1 VASISIQLEDFRLNF
16 FTLSFSEV
24 LENEFLADYFE
35 KSLKHVRI
43 ALLIA
48 IFFYSIFGL
57 LDAWLAPEVKK
68 SLWLIRYTVFL
79 PFVAAVFL
87 FSFHKNFKKYMQFS
101 IAAVI
106 LIAGLGIIVMIL
118 LAPYPTNYSY
128 YAGLIL
134 VFIYG
139 YTFFKLRFLYAT
151 IAGWLIVI
159 AYEFAAIMF
168 SQTPIPVLLNNNF
181 FFLTGNIIG
190 MFACYSIE
198 YYSRKDFIQARLLK
212 AEKKKV
218 DTVNLKLEK
227 RVAERTKQLA
237 RSNEEL
243 RQEINERKK
252 SENALRDSEK
262 KYRTILESIDE
273 GYFEVGLSGSFTFFN
288 EALCKITGYPSK
300 ELLGMNNRD
309 YTSPKTAKKMYRIFN
324 EVYRTGKPAITTDYE
339 IIRKDGEIRTLE
351 LSANA
356 IKDNS
361 GKPIGFRGIVRD
373 VTQRL
378 KAELEK
384 AKLEIKLQ
392 NARTATILGLAKLAE
407 YRDEGTGS
415 HLERIPEYAKI
426 IAKELSKKPKYKR
439 YITRK
444 YIEDIYNSAILH
456 DIGKVGIPD
465 HILLKPGKLT
475 SKEFEAIKSHSIL
488 GGDALTVI
496 DAQTDGKS
504 FLTLGKEIAYY
515 HHEKWDGSGYPNG
528 IRGEEIPLSARIV
541 ALADVYDA
549 LTSERLYKKSFS
561 HKKAKEIIIEAKGKT
576 FDPDVVDAFIVHEA
590 TFNKIRTENNTEEIV
605 LPNSNSLLNNR
616 NDVIENGLITCLSL
630 WNHKKRKLIGK
641 GK

>member
-1 VASISIQLEDFRLNF
+1 VASISIRLEDFRLNL
-16 FTLSFSEV
+16 FTLSFSGV
-24 LENEFLADYFE
+24 LEDDFLADYFK

-43 ALLIA
+43 ALLLA

-57 LDAWLAPEVKK
+57 LDAWLAPEAKK
-68 SLWLIRYTVFL
+68 SLWLIRYTIFL

-159 AYEFAAIMF
+159 AYEFAAIML
-168 SQTPIPVLLNNNF
+168 SQTPIPILLNNNF

-218 DTVNLKLEK
+218 DNVNRKLEK

-288 EALCKITGYPSK
+288 EALSKITGYPSN

-309 YTSPKTAKKMYRIFN
+309 YTPPKTAKKMYRIFN
-324 EVYRTGKPAITTDYE
+324 KIYRTGKPAITTDYE

-373 VTQRL
+373 VTERL
-378 KAELEK
+378 NAELEK

-426 IAKELSKKPKYKR
+426 IAKELSKKPKYRR
-439 YITRK
+439 YITNK
-444 YIEDIYNSAILH
+444 YIDDIYNSAILH

-465 HILLKPGKLT
+465 HILLKPGKLM

-488 GGDALTVI
+488 GGDALTAI

-504 FLTLGKEIAYY
+504 FLALGKEIAYY

-549 LTSERLYKKSFS
+549 LTSERLYKKAFS
-561 HKKAKEIIIEAKGKT
+561 HKKAREIIIEAKGKT

-590 TFNKIRTENNTEEIV
+590 KFNQIRTERNTEEIA
-605 LPNSNSLLNNR
+605 LPDSNSLLNNR

-641 GK
+641 G

>member
-1 VASISIQLEDFRLNF
+1 MASISIQLEDFRLNF
-16 FTLSFSEV
+16 FKLSFSGV
-24 LENEFLADYFE
+24 LEDDFLADYFK

-43 ALLIA
+43 ALLLA

-57 LDAWLAPEVKK
+57 LDAWLAPEAKK
-68 SLWLIRYTVFL
+68 SLWLIRYTIFL

-87 FSFHKNFKKYMQFS
+87 FSFHKNFQKYMQFS

-106 LIAGLGIIVMIL
+106 LIAGLGIIVMTL

-159 AYEFAAIMF
+159 AYEFAAIML
-168 SQTPIPVLLNNNF
+168 SQTPIPILLNNNF

-218 DTVNLKLEK
+218 DTVNRKLEK

-273 GYFEVGLSGSFTFFN
+273 GYFEVSLSGSFTFFN

-300 ELLGMNNRD
+300 ELLGMNNLD
-309 YTSPKTAKKMYRIFN
+309 YTSTKTAKKMYRIFN
-324 EVYRTGKPAITTDYE
+324 KVYRTGKPAITTDYE

-373 VTQRL
+373 VTERL
-378 KAELEK
+378 NAELEK

-426 IAKELSKKPKYKR
+426 IAKELSKKPKYRR
-439 YITRK
+439 YITHK
-444 YIEDIYNSAILH
+444 YIDDIYNSAILH

-475 SKEFEAIKSHSIL
+475 SKEFEAIKSHAIL
-488 GGDALTVI
+488 GGDALTAI

-528 IRGEEIPLSARIV
+528 IRSEEIPLSARIV

-549 LTSERLYKKSFS
+549 LTSERLYKKAFS
-561 HKKAKEIIIEAKGKT
+561 HKKATEIIIEAKGKT
-576 FDPDVVDAFIVHEA
+576 FDPDVVDAFIVHEVK
-590 TFNKIRTENNTEEIV
+590 FNKIRTENNTEEIV
-605 LPNSNSLLNNR
+605 LPDSNSLLNNR

-630 WNHKKRKLIGK
+630 WNHKKRKSIGK
-641 GK
+641 G

>member
-1 VASISIQLEDFRLNF
+1 VASISIQLEDFRINF
-16 FTLSFSEV
+16 ITLSFPGA
-24 LENEFLADYFE
+24 LEDDFLADYFK

-43 ALLIA
+43 ALLLA

-57 LDAWLAPEVKK
+57 LDAWLVPEAKK
-68 SLWLIRYTVFL
+68 SFWLIRYAIFV
-79 PFVAAVFL
+79 PFVTAVFL
-87 FSFHKNFKKYMQFS
+87 FSFYKNFQKYMQFS

-106 LIAGLGIIVMIL
+106 LIAGLGIIAMIL

-159 AYEFAAIMF
+159 AYEFAAF
-168 SQTPIPVLLNNNF
+168 LLSQTPIPILLNNNF

-198 YYSRKDFIQARLLK
+198 FYSRKGFIQARLLE

-218 DTVNLKLEK
+218 DTVNRKLEK

-243 RQEINERKK
+243 RQEINERMK

-262 KYRTILESIDE
+262 KYRTILESIEE
-273 GYFEVGLSGSFTFFN
+273 GYFEVGLSGNFAFFN
-288 EALCKITGYPSK
+288 EALSNITGYPSK
-300 ELLGMNNRD
+300 DLLGMNNRD
-309 YTSPKTAKKMYRIFN
+309 YTSPRTAKKMYRIFN
-324 EVYRTGKPAITTDYE
+324 KVYRTGKPAITTDYE
-339 IIRKDGEIRTLE
+339 IIRKDGEARTLE

-373 VTQRL
+373 VTEKL

-426 IAKELSKKPKYKR
+426 IAKALSKKPKYRR

-444 YIEDIYNSAILH
+444 YIDDIYNSAILH
-456 DIGKVGIPD
+456 DIGKVAIPD

-475 SKEFEAIKSHSIL
+475 SEEFEDIKSHAIL
-488 GGDALTVI
+488 GGDALTAI

-504 FLTLGKEIAYY
+504 FLALGKEIAYY

-528 IRGEEIPLSARIV
+528 IRGAEIPLSARIV

-549 LTSERLYKKSFS
+549 LTSERLYKKAFS
-561 HKKAKEIIIEAKGKT
+561 HKKAKEIIIDAKGKT

-590 TFNKIRTENNTEEIV
+590 TFNKIRTERNTEEIAM
-605 LPNSNSLLNNR
+605 PDSNSLFNNR
-616 NDVIENGLITCLSL
+616 NDIIENGLITCLSL
-630 WNHKKRKLIGK
+630 WNHKKRKLIGTS
-641 GK
+641 

>member
-1 VASISIQLEDFRLNF
+1 VSGILLQIDDFRLNF
-16 FTLSFSEV
+16 FTLSFPEV
-24 LENEFLADYFE
+24 LENEFLADYFK

-43 ALLIA
+43 ALLMA

-57 LDAWLAPEVKK
+57 LDAWLAPEAKK
-68 SLWLIRYTVFL
+68 SLWLIRYTIFV

-87 FSFHKNFKKYMQFS
+87 FSFHKNFEKYMQFS

-106 LIAGLGIIVMIL
+106 LLAGLGIIVMIL

-159 AYEFAAIMF
+159 AYEFAAIML
-168 SQTPIPVLLNNNF
+168 SQTPIAILVNNNF

-190 MFACYSIE
+190 MFAGYSIE
-198 YYSRKDFIQARLLK
+198 FYSRKDFLQARLLQ

-218 DTVNLKLEK
+218 DDINRKLEK
-227 RVAERTKQLA
+227 RVAERTQQLA
-237 RSNEEL
+237 QSNEEL
-243 RQEINERKK
+243 RQEVLERKK

-262 KYRTILESIDE
+262 KYRTILESIEE
-273 GYFEVGLSGSFTFFN
+273 GYFEVDLSGNFAFFN
-288 EALCKITGYPSK
+288 GALSKITGYPAN

-309 YTSPKTAKKMYRIFN
+309 YTSPKTAKKMYKIFN
-324 EVYRTGKPAITTDYE
+324 KVYRTGEPAITTDYE
-339 IIRKDGEIRTLE
+339 IITKDGETRNLE
-351 LSANA
+351 LSATA
-356 IKDNS
+356 IKNDLK
-361 GKPIGFRGIVRD
+361 KPIGFRGIVRD
-373 VTQRL
+373 VTERL
-378 KAELEK
+378 KSEIERARLEV
-384 AKLEIKLQ
+384 KLQ
-392 NARTATILGLAKLAE
+392 NARAATILGLAKLAE

-426 IAKELSKKPKYKR
+426 IAKELAQKSKYKR

-444 YIEDIYNSAILH
+444 YIDDIYNSAILH

-465 HILLKPGKLT
+465 HILLKSGKL
-475 SKEFEAIKSHSIL
+475 SSEEFDGIKSHTIL
-488 GGDALTVI
+488 GGDALTAI

-504 FLTLGKEIAYY
+504 FLALGKEIAYY

-549 LTSERLYKKSFS
+549 LTSERLYKKAFS
-561 HKKAKEIIIEAKGKT
+561 HKKAKEIISGAKGKT
-576 FDPDVVDAFIVHEA
+576 FDPDVVDAFLIHEA
-590 TFNKIRTENNTEEIV
+590 KFNKIRTEMNTEEIV
-605 LPNSNSLLNNR
+605 LPKSSLLSKDR
-616 NDVIENGLITCLSL
+616 SDAIENGLITCLSL
-630 WNHKKRKLIGK
+630 WNHKKRKLIGEC
-641 GK
+641 

>member
-1 VASISIQLEDFRLNF
+1 ML
-16 FTLSFSEV
+16 
-24 LENEFLADYFE
+24 
-35 KSLKHVRI
+35 
-43 ALLIA
+43 
-48 IFFYSIFGL
+48 
-57 LDAWLAPEVKK
+57 
-68 SLWLIRYTVFL
+68 
-79 PFVAAVFL
+79 
-87 FSFHKNFKKYMQFS
+87 
-101 IAAVI
+101 
-106 LIAGLGIIVMIL
+106 
-118 LAPYPTNYSY
+118 
-128 YAGLIL
+128 
-134 VFIYG
+134 
-139 YTFFKLRFLYAT
+139 
-151 IAGWLIVI
+151 
-159 AYEFAAIMF
+159 
-168 SQTPIPVLLNNNF
+168 SQTPIPILLNNNF

-198 YYSRKDFIQARLLK
+198 FYSRKDFIQARLLK

-218 DTVNLKLEK
+218 DNVNRKLEK

-243 RQEINERKK
+243 RQEIYERQK

-273 GYFEVGLSGSFTFFN
+273 GYFEVGLSGNFTFFN
-288 EALCKITGYPSK
+288 EALSKITGYPSN

-324 EVYRTGKPAITTDYE
+324 KVYLTGKPAIATEYE
-339 IIRKDGEIRTLE
+339 IITKGGEIKTLE

-356 IKDNS
+356 IKDEF

-373 VTQRL
+373 VTERL
-378 KAELEK
+378 KAEFEK

-426 IAKELSKKPKYKR
+426 LAKELSKKPKYKR
-439 YITRK
+439 YITNK
-444 YIEDIYNSAILH
+444 YIDDIYNSAILH
-456 DIGKVGIPD
+456 DIGKVGISD

-475 SKEFEAIKSHSIL
+475 SKEFEAIKSHVIL
-488 GGDALTVI
+488 GGDALTAI

-504 FLTLGKEIAYY
+504 FLALGKEIAYY

-549 LTSERLYKKSFS
+549 LTSERLYKKAFS
-561 HKKAKEIIIEAKGKT
+561 HKKAKQIIIEAKGIT
-576 FDPDVVDAFIVHEA
+576 FDPDVVDAFIAHEA
-590 TFNKIRTENNTEEIV
+590 TFNKIRTEKNSEEIA
-605 LPNSNSLLNNR
+605 LPDSNSLFNNR

-641 GK
+641 

>member
-1 VASISIQLEDFRLNF
+1 VASISIQLEDFRINL
-16 FTLSFSEV
+16 FTLSFPDA
-24 LENEFLADYFE
+24 LEDDFLADYFK

-43 ALLIA
+43 ALILA

-57 LDAWLAPEVKK
+57 LDAWLAPEAKK
-68 SLWLIRYTVFL
+68 SFWLIRYVIFV
-79 PFVAAVFL
+79 PFVAAVFC
-87 FSFHKNFKKYMQFS
+87 FSFHKIFQRYMQFS
-101 IAAVI
+101 IAAVV
-106 LIAGLGIIVMIL
+106 LIAGLGIIVMTL

-151 IAGWLIVI
+151 IAGWLIVM
-159 AYEFAAIMF
+159 AYEFAAIGL
-168 SQTPIPVLLNNNF
+168 SQTPIPILLNNNF

-198 YYSRKDFIQARLLK
+198 FYSRKDFIQARLLET
-212 AEKKKV
+212 EKKKV
-218 DTVNLKLEK
+218 DTVNRKLEK
-227 RVAERTKQLA
+227 RVAQRTKQLA

-243 RQEINERKK
+243 RQEIKERMK
-252 SENALRDSEK
+252 SESALRDSEK
-262 KYRTILESIDE
+262 KYRTILESIEE
-273 GYFEVGLSGSFTFFN
+273 GYFEVGLSGNFTFFN
-288 EALCKITGYPSK
+288 EALSKITGYPSI

-309 YTSPKTAKKMYRIFN
+309 YTPPKTAKKMYRIFN
-324 EVYRTGKPAITTDYE
+324 KIYRTGKPAITTDYE
-339 IIRKDGEIRTLE
+339 IIRKDGETRTLE

-356 IKDNS
+356 IKDND
-361 GKPIGFRGIVRD
+361 GKPTGFRGIVRD
-373 VTQRL
+373 VTGRL
-378 KAELEK
+378 KAELER

-426 IAKELSKKPKYKR
+426 IAKALSKKPKYRR
-439 YITRK
+439 YITPK
-444 YIEDIYNSAILH
+444 YIDDIYNSAILH

-475 SKEFEAIKSHSIL
+475 PKEFEDIKSHAIL
-488 GGDALTVI
+488 GGDALTAI

-504 FLTLGKEIAYY
+504 FLALGKEIAYY

-549 LTSERLYKKSFS
+549 LTSERLYKKAFS
-561 HKKAKEIIIEAKGKT
+561 HQKAKEIIVAAKGKT
-576 FDPDVVDAFIVHEA
+576 FDPDVVDAFIAHEA
-590 TFNKIRTENNTEEIV
+590 TFNKIRTERNSEEIV
-605 LPNSNSLLNNR
+605 LPNSNLLFNNR
-616 NDVIENGLITCLSL
+616 NDVIENGLITCLSI

-641 GK
+641 A